1 MRIDDF
7 QESARGGGGQI
18 VHFMMGKRL
27 FSKGAV
33 ENEED
38 PGGVLRPGFW
48 ASLKAQSRLTSL
60 PHRFLRVKSHV
71 CLRRRVVS

>member
-7 QESARGGGGQI
+7 QESARGVGGQI
-18 VHFMMGKRL
+18 LHFMLGKRL
-27 FSKGAV
+27 FSKGAI

-38 PGGVLRPGFW
+38 PRAFLRSGFW
-48 ASLKAQSRLTSL
+48 ASLRAQSRLTSL

-71 CLRRRVVS
+71 CLRRGVVS